1 MDAKKKGR
9 VFRMKKVN
17 YLDTARR
24 LSQHLSSRRRWQL
37 AGLSILTVV
46 STFAELLSISAAFPF
61 LMVLAAPERLFEKE
75 FVFDWAGMV
84 GINSPQDLI
93 TPLAILFCTAILL
106 ATMVRIS
113 MIWTQAR
120 LSYLI
125 GIDFAVEMFERTLH
139 QPYRVHAE
147 RNTSKVI
154 STINGKS
161 SKIAVSFILPSLV
174 IGNAAVLLISAWI
187 ALLIVSPK
195 IAFIIVGSLT
205 LIYGIAGF
213 LMRNPIRRNGEII
226 SQEMSK
232 VIQILQEG
240 LGGIRD
246 VLLGGGQSLHRRRYA
261 LSVRRQRLAMAD
273 NQILGAIPRFF
284 AETLGIILIVCVA
297 WYLTSTPDGLE
308 GVLPL
313 FGGVA
318 LGAQRLL
325 PVVQQAYSAW
335 SQIGGAGPAIKD
347 CLAYLEQPYD
357 KQASRKRRHIDFE
370 EEIRLEN
377 VSLHYAAAER
387 PALSKISLHI
397 ARGTKL
403 GIIGP
408 TGSGKSTLA
417 DILMGLISPD
427 EGHMKID
434 NQLMDAVLLPAWQ
447 RHIAHVPQAIF
458 LTDASLAE
466 NIAFG
471 SERSEVDMQRLHTA
485 IDRAQLT
492 ETIQALPHGVDTRVG
507 ERGVRLSGGQRQRI
521 AIARALYREADVIV
535 FDEAT
540 SALDSATEAR
550 VMEAVAGL
558 DRSLTLIMIA
568 HRLST
573 LKECDWILE
582 IKEGRI
588 TREGVPA
595 DMLDGA

>member
-1 MDAKKKGR
+1 MGAKQKDG
-9 VFRMKKVN
+9 VFRMKRVS
-17 YLDTARR
+17 YLDTAFR
-24 LSQHLSSRRRWQL
+24 LGQHLSLRRRWQL
-37 AGLSILTVV
+37 AGLSLLTVV

-61 LMVLAAPERLFEKE
+61 LMVLASPESLFEHAFIAK
-75 FVFDWAGMV
+75 WAENM
-84 GINSPQDLI
+84 GITSPQQLVG
-93 TPLAILFCTAILL
+93 PLSILFCTAILF
-106 ATMVRIS
+106 ATTVRIS
-113 MIWTQAR
+113 LVWIQAR
-120 LSYLI
+120 LSHLI
-125 GIDFAVEMFERTLH
+125 GIDLAVEMFERTLY
-139 QPYRVHAE
+139 QPYRVHAG
-147 RNTSKVI
+147 RNTSSVI
-154 STINGKS
+154 AAINGKS

-187 ALLIVSPK
+187 VLLVVSPK
-195 IAFIIVGSLT
+195 IALILVGGLT

-213 LMRNPIRRNGEII
+213 LMRNLIRRNGETI
-226 SQEMSK
+226 SREMSN
-232 VIQILQEG
+232 VIQVLQEG

-246 VLLGGGQSLHRRRYA
+246 VLLDGSQGLHRRRYA
-261 LSVRRQRLAMAD
+261 RSVRRQRLAMAD
-273 NQILGAIPRFF
+273 NQILGAIPRFVVE
-284 AETLGIILIVCVA
+284 ALGIILIVGIA
-297 WYLTSTPDGLE
+297 WYLASSPGGLE

-313 FGGVA
+313 LGGIA

-325 PVVQQAYSAW
+325 PVAQQAYNAW
-335 SQIGGAGPAIKD
+335 TQIGGAGPAIKD
-347 CLAYLEQPYD
+347 CLTYLEQPHD
-357 KQASRKRRHIDFE
+357 KHAAKQRGPIGFAK
-370 EEIRLEN
+370 EIRLEG
-377 VSLHYAAAER
+377 VSLHYDAAER
-387 PALSKISLHI
+387 PALRKINLHI
-397 ARGTKL
+397 ARGTRL
-403 GIIGP
+403 GVIGP

-427 EGHMKID
+427 EGFMKVD
-434 NQLMDAVLLPAWQ
+434 GQPMDAAHLPAWQ
-447 RHIAHVPQAIF
+447 KHIAHVPQAIF

-471 SERSEVDMQRLHTA
+471 KERSEIDMHRLHTA

-492 ETIQALPHGVDTRVG
+492 ETIQALPYGVDTQVG